1 MEGRFVGL
9 RGVGEGRAGAS
20 RRGSEESWSSSIF
33 RRRRGSLRIQSQP
46 HLHYHLNKLPLLGS
60 TSIRTKLVKFRFC
73 QPNIALKHAINVS
86 IVPVVRAQS
95 SSDAHKRYKVMGTM
109 LVIKG
114 LMGIYCVVK
123 VYFTFVLFLIFEEDE
138 LPSTIMVHSVDM
150 DLLPCLVKEG
160 DCIIH
165 RAGKKAVGSSL
176 NSSDKLLIRI
186 AILSSGEDPVP
197 LL

>member
-1 MEGRFVGL
+1 
-9 RGVGEGRAGAS
+9 
-20 RRGSEESWSSSIF
+20 
-33 RRRRGSLRIQSQP
+33 
-46 HLHYHLNKLPLLGS
+46 
-60 TSIRTKLVKFRFC
+60 
-73 QPNIALKHAINVS
+73 
-86 IVPVVRAQS
+86 
-95 SSDAHKRYKVMGTM
+95 MGTM

-165 RAGKKAVGSSL
+165 RAGKKGKISYGWLYVGMHGYIDRRVSL
-176 NSSDKLLIRI
+176 FCWSF
-186 AILSSGEDPVP
+186 ILNTCKHVLYEENFCSFIIDIPF
-197 LL
+197 